1 MSDQNSIINVSTEY
15 SLDRSVISIAD
26 IIEKAKSMDASTVIV
41 TEKNTLRSAAEV
53 LTECRRSGI
62 RASVGLRTDFS
73 FQSLIGEITLIP
85 KDFEG
90 FMEIVSLSGKVN
102 LKSENESVYI
112 EIRDLEEFFS
122 PDKKGHGNVIV
133 TTGSLNGL
141 VSRLLQNGQEEMV
154 ALLLKRFKMIFGR
167 DNVFAEVQY
176 HGEKS
181 EREIYPRLADIA
193 DSLDIPLIATNDPYF
208 TNNTDKDRMRYS
220 IMKFRSEGKYT
231 ELSDAEK
238 EHYIKTS
245 DELKAALKAI
255 LTEEQCDRA
264 INASVTLDPCSRPSS
279 EYAKLSCRG
288 RAISDA
294 KELERKID
302 SVDTTPPHH
311 YPKFISDDGTP
322 APDLLR
328 KRVYDRIPSLADV
341 WNEVYEKRLC
351 KELNVITELGFCDYM
366 LIVADIVR
374 FAKAEAK
381 RICKYNCLPVG
392 PGRGS
397 AVGSLVCYLLGI
409 TNIDPVAHGLMF
421 ERFLNRA
428 RKTMPDIDID
438 LAPFIRERALQ
449 YLRDKYGANAVCG
462 IIEPVRYKAKE
473 AISLAAKFT
482 TAQTGDKDYLAVG
495 EAVSKACKSGS
506 RLTDNV
512 SELSSFDSDDKAKR
526 IIDIAKLCDGIV
538 KTLSKHPCGIVIG
551 DTGKLPVP
559 TSRSALS
566 DAKMSCRGDKVI
578 DTKKVGREIGS
589 SVTLADCDKS
599 YIESFYG
606 LLKIDLL
613 SLRTLDAVS
622 NMLANIEKNE
632 KTKIN
637 FSEIPEEKEVF
648 SSVFWGGNTDFIFQ
662 FGSDGMKDWLRKL
675 HPRNI
680 DELTMLAAAFRPGPM
695 QFLPVIKDVMYGEK
709 QPELISQKLRPILNE
724 TCGCIIYQEQLLR
737 IFTDIAGFSP
747 ADADRIRAAVCHKNR
762 EEIEAVKE
770 SFISGCCHCGLS
782 EEESERLFDQIV
794 SFGSYAFNK
803 SHAAAYAV
811 LAYRMAWL
819 FYHYPAYFL
828 ASSFRYSED
837 NDAVLILYRE
847 CSRCEVEILPPDVN
861 ISGYDITAKGDTVRI
876 GFSMVDGCKAI
887 GKSIAAD
894 RRKNSGYESL
904 SDFLLRIRP
913 DERALKNLALSG
925 ALDCFKVSRGSVVH
939 NIDDIMKQTAEL
951 ADLTRQIEKTDDT
964 VTENS
969 IKDKIDLCRK
979 RITSLS
985 EGPET
990 MPLNMIVKAEQE
1002 MMGIPLSFSKLHE
1015 CDSSGAA
1022 RRTTCIKGMQIGK
1035 HRICGMIWECHERK
1049 RKKDKARF
1057 LSVLFSDGTGF
1068 IECVLPTHRYAKYE
1082 ALFSEGNYL
1091 CLEGE
1096 CTLDSINENKNVFWI
1111 DAASLLEPIN
1121 VSYYLR
1127 FSDYTEWMNAQK
1139 EIGKFTDYPMANLYI
1154 SISDGEWTLYPRKVS
1169 PEIVKSFPMIEPGES
1184 R

>member
-1 MSDQNSIINVSTEY
+1 MTDKNSIINVSTEY

-26 IIEKAKSMDASTVIV
+26 IIEKAKSMNASTVIV
-41 TEKNTLRSAAEV
+41 TERNTLRSAAEV
-53 LTECRRSGI
+53 LTECGKSGI
-62 RASVGLRTDFS
+62 RASVGLRIELR
-73 FQSLIGEITLIP
+73 FQSLMGEITLIP

-90 FMEIVSLSGKVN
+90 FMEIVRLSGKVN
-102 LKSENESVYI
+102 LKSEKEPVYI

-122 PDKKGHGNVIV
+122 PDKKGHGHVIF
-133 TTGSLNGL
+133 TTSGLNGL
-141 VSRLLQNGQEEMV
+141 VCRLLQNGQDEMV
-154 ALLLKRFKMIFGR
+154 TLLLKRFSMIFGR
-167 DNVFAEVQY
+167 NNVFAEIQY
-176 HGEKS
+176 HGEEYES
-181 EREIYPRLADIA
+181 EIYPRLADIA

-208 TNNTDKDRMRYS
+208 ANNTDKDRMRYS
-220 IMKFRSEGKYT
+220 VMKFRSDGKYA

-238 EHYIKTS
+238 EHYIKTP

-255 LTEEQCDRA
+255 LTEEQCDMA
-264 INASVTLDPCSRPSS
+264 IKGIELLASQCNLKCSSS
-279 EYAKLSCRG
+279 
-288 RAISDA
+288 I
-294 KELERKID
+294 
-302 SVDTTPPHH
+302 H
-311 YPKFISDDGTP
+311 YTKFKSDDGTP
-322 APDLLR
+322 APDRLR
-328 KRVYDRIPSLADV
+328 KRVYDRIPALDGV

-351 KELNVITELGFCDYM
+351 EELSVITELGFCDYM
-366 LIVADIVR
+366 LIVADIVS

-409 TNIDPVAHGLMF
+409 TDIDPVAHGLMF

-438 LAPFIRERALQ
+438 LAPFIRERVLQ

-526 IIDIAKLCDGIV
+526 IIETARLCDGMV
-538 KTLSKHPCGIVIG
+538 KTLSKHPCGVVIG
-551 DTGKLPVP
+551 DNPDISGFVPVLFDKDTGEL
-559 TSRSALS
+559 
-566 DAKMSCRGDKVI
+566 
-578 DTKKVGREIGS
+578 
-589 SVTLADCDKS
+589 LADCDKS

-695 QFLPVIKDVMYGEK
+695 QFLPVIKDVIYGEK
-709 QPELISQKLRPILNE
+709 QPELISQKLRPILND

-782 EEESERLFDQIV
+782 EEESERLFEQIV

-837 NDAVLILYRE
+837 KDAVMLLYRE

-861 ISGYDITAKGDTVRI
+861 ISGYDIFAKGDTVRI
-876 GFSMVDGCKAI
+876 GFSMIDGCKAA
-887 GKSIAAD
+887 GKSIAAE
-894 RRKNSGYESL
+894 RRNNSGYDSL

-951 ADLTRQIEKTDDT
+951 ADLTSQIEKTDDT

-1002 MMGIPLSFSKLHE
+1002 IMGIPLSFSKLHE

-1022 RRTTCIKGMQIGK
+1022 RRTTSIKGMQIGK

-1096 CTLDSINENKNVFWI
+1096 CTLDSINENKHVFWI
-1111 DAASLLEPIN
+1111 DAASPLEPIN

-1139 EIGKFTDYPMANLYI
+1139 EIREYTDYPMANLYI
-1154 SISDGEWTLYPRKVS
+1154 TISDGEWTLYPRKVS
-1169 PEIVKSFPMIEPGES
+1169 PEIVKIFPMIEPGES

>member
-1 MSDQNSIINVSTEY
+1 MTDKNSIINVSTEY

-26 IIEKAKSMDASTVIV
+26 IIEKAKSMNASTVIV

-62 RASVGLRTDFS
+62 RASMGLRTDFS

-122 PDKKGHGNVIV
+122 PDKKGHGHVIF
-133 TTGSLNGL
+133 TTSGLNGL
-141 VSRLLQNGQEEMV
+141 VCRLLQNRQDEMV
-154 ALLLKRFKMIFGR
+154 TLLLKRFSMILGR
-167 DNVFAEVQY
+167 DNVFAEIQY

-193 DSLDIPLIATNDPYF
+193 DSLEIPLIATNDPYF
-208 TNNTDKDRMRYS
+208 ANNTDKDRMRYS
-220 IMKFRSEGKYT
+220 VMKFRSDGKYA

-255 LTEEQCDRA
+255 LTEEQCDMA
-264 INASVTLDPCSRPSS
+264 IKGIELLASQCNLKCSSS
-279 EYAKLSCRG
+279 
-288 RAISDA
+288 I
-294 KELERKID
+294 
-302 SVDTTPPHH
+302 H
-311 YPKFISDDGTP
+311 YTKFKSDDGTP
-322 APDLLR
+322 APDRLR
-328 KRVYDRIPSLADV
+328 KRVYDRIPALDGV

-351 KELNVITELGFCDYM
+351 EELSVITELGFCDYM
-366 LIVADIVR
+366 LIVADIVS

-409 TNIDPVAHGLMF
+409 TDIDPVAHGLMF

-438 LAPFIRERALQ
+438 LAPFIRERVLQ

-526 IIDIAKLCDGIV
+526 IIETARLCDGMV
-538 KTLSKHPCGIVIG
+538 KTLSKHPCGVVIG
-551 DTGKLPVP
+551 DNPDISGFVPVLFDKDTGEL
-559 TSRSALS
+559 
-566 DAKMSCRGDKVI
+566 
-578 DTKKVGREIGS
+578 
-589 SVTLADCDKS
+589 LADCDKS

-695 QFLPVIKDVMYGEK
+695 QFLPVIKDVIYGEK
-709 QPELISQKLRPILNE
+709 QPELISQKLSPILND
-724 TCGCIIYQEQLLR
+724 TFGCIIYQEQLLR
-737 IFTDIAGFSP
+737 IFTDIAGFS
-747 ADADRIRAAVCHKNR
+747 AEEADRIRAAVCHKNR

-782 EEESERLFDQIV
+782 EEESERLFEQIV

-837 NDAVLILYRE
+837 NDAALILYRE
-847 CSRCEVEILPPDVN
+847 CSRCEIEILPPDVN
-861 ISGYDITAKGDTVRI
+861 ISGYDIFAKGDTVRI
-876 GFSMVDGCKAI
+876 GFSMIDGCKAV
-887 GKSIAAD
+887 GKKIVAD
-894 RRKNSGYESL
+894 RRYNSGYKDMA
-904 SDFLLRIRP
+904 DFLLRIHP

-925 ALDCFKVSRGSVVH
+925 ALDCIKISKGSVVH
-939 NIDDIMKQTAEL
+939 NIDEIMRQTAEL

-985 EGPET
+985 EGTET
-990 MPLNMIVKAEQE
+990 IPLNMIVKAEQE
-1002 MMGIPLSFSKLHE
+1002 IIGIPLSFSKLHE
-1015 CDSSGAA
+1015 CDSSGTA
-1022 RRTTCIKGMQIGK
+1022 RRTTCIKSMQIGK
-1035 HRICGMIWECHERK
+1035 HRICGMIWECSERK

-1057 LSVLFSDGTGF
+1057 LSVLFSDGTSF
-1068 IECVLPTHRYAKYE
+1068 IECVLPAWCYAKYE

-1096 CTLDSINENKNVFWI
+1096 CSPDSKYENKNVFWI
-1111 DAASLLEPIN
+1111 DAASKLEPIN
-1121 VSYYLR
+1121 LSYYLR
-1127 FSDYTEWMNAQK
+1127 VSDYPEWLGAQK
-1139 EIGKFTDYPMANLYI
+1139 EIEKFTDYPMANLYI
-1154 SISDGEWTLYPRKVS
+1154 SISDGDWTLYPRKVS

>member
-1 MSDQNSIINVSTEY
+1 MTDKNSIINVSTEY

-26 IIEKAKSMDASTVIV
+26 IIEKAKSMNASTVIV
-41 TEKNTLRSAAEV
+41 TERNTLRSAAEV
-53 LTECRRSGI
+53 LTECGKSGI
-62 RASVGLRTDFS
+62 RASVGLRIELR
-73 FQSLIGEITLIP
+73 FQSLMGEITLIP

-90 FMEIVSLSGKVN
+90 FMEIVRLSGKVN
-102 LKSENESVYI
+102 LKSEKEPVYI

-122 PDKKGHGNVIV
+122 PDKKGHGHVIF
-133 TTGSLNGL
+133 TTSGLNGL
-141 VSRLLQNGQEEMV
+141 VCRLLQNGQDEMV
-154 ALLLKRFKMIFGR
+154 TLLLKRFSMIFGR
-167 DNVFAEVQY
+167 NNVFAEIQY
-176 HGEKS
+176 HGEEYES
-181 EREIYPRLADIA
+181 EIYPRLADIA

-208 TNNTDKDRMRYS
+208 ANNTDKDRMRYS
-220 IMKFRSEGKYT
+220 VMKFRSDGKYA

-238 EHYIKTS
+238 EHYIKTP

-255 LTEEQCDRA
+255 LTEEQCDMA
-264 INASVTLDPCSRPSS
+264 IKGIELLASQCNLKCSSS
-279 EYAKLSCRG
+279 
-288 RAISDA
+288 I
-294 KELERKID
+294 
-302 SVDTTPPHH
+302 H
-311 YPKFISDDGTP
+311 YTKFKSDDGTP
-322 APDLLR
+322 APDRLR
-328 KRVYDRIPSLADV
+328 KRVYDRIPALDGV

-351 KELNVITELGFCDYM
+351 EELSVITELGFCDYM
-366 LIVADIVR
+366 LIVADIVS

-409 TNIDPVAHGLMF
+409 TDIDPVAHGLMF

-438 LAPFIRERALQ
+438 LAPFIRERVLQ

-526 IIDIAKLCDGIV
+526 IIETARLCDGMV
-538 KTLSKHPCGIVIG
+538 KTLSKHPCGVVIG
-551 DTGKLPVP
+551 DNPDISGFVPVLFDKDTGEL
-559 TSRSALS
+559 
-566 DAKMSCRGDKVI
+566 
-578 DTKKVGREIGS
+578 
-589 SVTLADCDKS
+589 LADCDKS

-695 QFLPVIKDVMYGEK
+695 QFLPVIKDVIYGEK
-709 QPELISQKLRPILNE
+709 QPELISQKLSPILND
-724 TCGCIIYQEQLLR
+724 TCGCIIYQEQLLL

-782 EEESERLFDQIV
+782 EEESERLFEQIV

-837 NDAVLILYRE
+837 KDAVMLLYRE

-861 ISGYDITAKGDTVRI
+861 ISGYDIFAKGDTVRI
-876 GFSMVDGCKAI
+876 GFSMIDGCKAA
-887 GKSIAAD
+887 GKSIAAE
-894 RRKNSGYESL
+894 RRNNSGYDSL

-1002 MMGIPLSFSKLHE
+1002 IMGIPLSFSKLHE

-1022 RRTTCIKGMQIGK
+1022 RRTTSIKGMQIGK

-1096 CTLDSINENKNVFWI
+1096 CTLDSINENKHVFWI
-1111 DAASLLEPIN
+1111 DAASPLEPIN

-1139 EIGKFTDYPMANLYI
+1139 EIREYTDYPMANLYI
-1154 SISDGEWTLYPRKVS
+1154 TISDGEWTLYPRKVS
-1169 PEIVKSFPMIEPGES
+1169 PEIVKIFPMIEPGES

>member
-1 MSDQNSIINVSTEY
+1 MTDKNSIINVSTEY

-26 IIEKAKSMDASTVIV
+26 IIEKAKSMNASTVIV

-62 RASVGLRTDFS
+62 RASMGLRTDFS

-122 PDKKGHGNVIV
+122 PDKKGHGHVIF
-133 TTGSLNGL
+133 TTSGLNGL
-141 VSRLLQNGQEEMV
+141 VCRLLQNRQDEMV
-154 ALLLKRFKMIFGR
+154 TLLLKRFSMILGR
-167 DNVFAEVQY
+167 DNVFAEIQY

-208 TNNTDKDRMRYS
+208 ANNTDKDRMRYS
-220 IMKFRSEGKYT
+220 VMKFRSDGKYA

-238 EHYIKTS
+238 EHYIKTP

-255 LTEEQCDRA
+255 LTEEQCDMA
-264 INASVTLDPCSRPSS
+264 IKGIELLASQCNLKCSSS
-279 EYAKLSCRG
+279 
-288 RAISDA
+288 I
-294 KELERKID
+294 
-302 SVDTTPPHH
+302 H
-311 YPKFISDDGTP
+311 YTKFKSDDGTP
-322 APDLLR
+322 APDRLR
-328 KRVYDRIPSLADV
+328 KRVYDRIPALDGV

-351 KELNVITELGFCDYM
+351 EELSVITELGFCDYM
-366 LIVADIVR
+366 LIVADIVS

-409 TNIDPVAHGLMF
+409 TDIDPVAHGLMF

-438 LAPFIRERALQ
+438 LAPFIRERVLQ

-526 IIDIAKLCDGIV
+526 IIETARLCDGMV
-538 KTLSKHPCGIVIG
+538 KTLSKHPCGVVIG
-551 DTGKLPVP
+551 DNPDISGFVPVLFDKDTGEL
-559 TSRSALS
+559 
-566 DAKMSCRGDKVI
+566 
-578 DTKKVGREIGS
+578 
-589 SVTLADCDKS
+589 LADCDKS

-695 QFLPVIKDVMYGEK
+695 QFLPVIKDVIYGEK
-709 QPELISQKLRPILNE
+709 QPELISQKLSPILND
-724 TCGCIIYQEQLLR
+724 TCGCIIYQEQLLL

-770 SFISGCCHCGLS
+770 SFISGCCHCDLS
-782 EEESERLFDQIV
+782 EEESERLFEQIV

-837 NDAVLILYRE
+837 NDAALILYRE
-847 CSRCEVEILPPDVN
+847 CSRCEIEILPPDVN
-861 ISGYDITAKGDTVRI
+861 ISGLDITAKGDTVRV
-876 GFSMVDGCKAI
+876 GFSMIDGCKAA
-887 GKSIAAD
+887 GKSIAAE
-894 RRKNSGYESL
+894 RRNNSGYDSL
-904 SDFLLRIRP
+904 SDFLLRICP
-913 DERALKNLALSG
+913 DERALKTLALSG

-990 MPLNMIVKAEQE
+990 MPLNMIVKAEQDI
-1002 MMGIPLSFSKLHE
+1002 MGIPLSFSKLHE
-1015 CDSSGAA
+1015 GDSSGAA
-1022 RRTTCIKGMQIGK
+1022 RRTTFIKGMQIGK

-1096 CTLDSINENKNVFWI
+1096 CTLDSINENKHVFWI
-1111 DAASLLEPIN
+1111 DAASPLEPIN

-1127 FSDYTEWMNAQK
+1127 FSDYAEWMNAQK
-1139 EIGKFTDYPMANLYI
+1139 EIGNYTDYPMANLYI

-1169 PEIVKSFPMIEPGES
+1169 PEIVKIFPMIEPGES

>member
-1 MSDQNSIINVSTEY
+1 MTDKNSIINVSTEY

-26 IIEKAKSMDASTVIV
+26 IIEKAKSMNASTVIV

-62 RASVGLRTDFS
+62 RASMGLRTDFS

-122 PDKKGHGNVIV
+122 PDKKGHGHVIF
-133 TTGSLNGL
+133 TTSGLNGL
-141 VSRLLQNGQEEMV
+141 VCRLLQNRQDEMV
-154 ALLLKRFKMIFGR
+154 TLLLKRFSMILGR
-167 DNVFAEVQY
+167 DNVFAEIQY

-193 DSLDIPLIATNDPYF
+193 DSLEIPLIATNDPYF
-208 TNNTDKDRMRYS
+208 ANNTDKDRMRYS
-220 IMKFRSEGKYT
+220 VMKFRSDGKYA

-255 LTEEQCDRA
+255 LTEEQCDMA
-264 INASVTLDPCSRPSS
+264 IKGIELLASQCNLKCSSS
-279 EYAKLSCRG
+279 
-288 RAISDA
+288 I
-294 KELERKID
+294 
-302 SVDTTPPHH
+302 H
-311 YPKFISDDGTP
+311 YTKFKSDDGTP
-322 APDLLR
+322 APDRLR
-328 KRVYDRIPSLADV
+328 KRVYDRIPALDGV

-351 KELNVITELGFCDYM
+351 EELSVITELGFCDYM
-366 LIVADIVR
+366 LIVADIVS

-409 TNIDPVAHGLMF
+409 TDIDPVAHGLMF

-438 LAPFIRERALQ
+438 LAPFIRERVLQ

-473 AISLAAKFT
+473 ALTLAAKFT
-482 TAQTGDKDYLAVG
+482 TSQTGDKDYLAVG

-526 IIDIAKLCDGIV
+526 IIETARLCDGMV
-538 KTLSKHPCGIVIG
+538 KTLSKHPCGVVIG
-551 DTGKLPVP
+551 DNPDISGFVPVLFDKDTGEL
-559 TSRSALS
+559 
-566 DAKMSCRGDKVI
+566 
-578 DTKKVGREIGS
+578 
-589 SVTLADCDKS
+589 LADCDKS

-695 QFLPVIKDVMYGEK
+695 QFLPVIKDVIYGEK
-709 QPELISQKLRPILNE
+709 QPELISQKLSPILND
-724 TCGCIIYQEQLLR
+724 TCGCIIYQEQLLL

-782 EEESERLFDQIV
+782 EEESERLFEQIV

-837 NDAVLILYRE
+837 NDAALILYRE
-847 CSRCEVEILPPDVN
+847 CSRCEIEILPPDVN
-861 ISGYDITAKGDTVRI
+861 ISGYDIFAKGDTVRI
-876 GFSMVDGCKAI
+876 GFSMIDGCKAA
-887 GKSIAAD
+887 GKSIAAE
-894 RRKNSGYESL
+894 RRNNSGYDSL
-904 SDFLLRIRP
+904 SDFLLRICP

-925 ALDCFKVSRGSVVH
+925 ALDCIKISKGSVVH
-939 NIDDIMKQTAEL
+939 NIDEIMRQTAEL

-985 EGPET
+985 EGTET
-990 MPLNMIVKAEQE
+990 IPLNMIVKAEQE
-1002 MMGIPLSFSKLHE
+1002 IIGIPLSFSKLHE
-1015 CDSSGAA
+1015 CDSSGTA
-1022 RRTTCIKGMQIGK
+1022 RRTTCIKSMQIGK

-1057 LSVLFSDGTGF
+1057 LSVLFSDGTSF
-1068 IECVLPTHRYAKYE
+1068 IECILPVWRYEKYE
-1082 ALFSEGNYL
+1082 SLFSEGNYL

-1096 CTLDSINENKNVFWI
+1096 CSPDSKYENKNVFWI
-1111 DAASLLEPIN
+1111 DAASKLEPIN
-1121 VSYYLR
+1121 LSYYLR
-1127 FSDYTEWMNAQK
+1127 VSDYPEWLGAQK
-1139 EIGKFTDYPMANLYI
+1139 EIEKFTDYPMANLYI

-1169 PEIVKSFPMIEPGES
+1169 PEIVKIFPMIEPGES

>member
-1 MSDQNSIINVSTEY
+1 MTDKNSIINVSTEY

-26 IIEKAKSMDASTVIV
+26 IIEKAKSMNASTVIV
-41 TEKNTLRSAAEV
+41 TERNTLRSAAEV
-53 LTECRRSGI
+53 LTECGKSGI
-62 RASVGLRTDFS
+62 RASVGLRIELR
-73 FQSLIGEITLIP
+73 FQSLMGEITLIP

-90 FMEIVSLSGKVN
+90 FMEIVRLSGKVN
-102 LKSENESVYI
+102 LKSEKEPVYI

-122 PDKKGHGNVIV
+122 PDKKGHGHVIF
-133 TTGSLNGL
+133 TTSGLNGL
-141 VSRLLQNGQEEMV
+141 VCRLLQNGQDEMV
-154 ALLLKRFKMIFGR
+154 TLLLKRFSMIFGR
-167 DNVFAEVQY
+167 NNVFAEIQY
-176 HGEKS
+176 HGEEYES
-181 EREIYPRLADIA
+181 EIYPRLADIA

-208 TNNTDKDRMRYS
+208 ANNTDKDRMRYS
-220 IMKFRSEGKYT
+220 VMKFRSDGKYA

-238 EHYIKTS
+238 EHYIKTP

-255 LTEEQCDRA
+255 LTEEQCDMA
-264 INASVTLDPCSRPSS
+264 IKGIELLASQCNLKCSSS
-279 EYAKLSCRG
+279 
-288 RAISDA
+288 I
-294 KELERKID
+294 
-302 SVDTTPPHH
+302 H
-311 YPKFISDDGTP
+311 YTKFKSDDGTP
-322 APDLLR
+322 APDRLR
-328 KRVYDRIPSLADV
+328 KRVYDRIPALDGV

-351 KELNVITELGFCDYM
+351 EELSVITELGFCDYM
-366 LIVADIVR
+366 LIVADIVS

-409 TNIDPVAHGLMF
+409 TDIDPVAHGLMF

-438 LAPFIRERALQ
+438 LAPFIRERVLQ

-526 IIDIAKLCDGIV
+526 IIETARLCDGMV
-538 KTLSKHPCGIVIG
+538 KTLSKHPCGVVIG
-551 DTGKLPVP
+551 DNPDISGFVPVLFDKDTGEL
-559 TSRSALS
+559 
-566 DAKMSCRGDKVI
+566 
-578 DTKKVGREIGS
+578 
-589 SVTLADCDKS
+589 LADCDKS

-695 QFLPVIKDVMYGEK
+695 QFLPVIKDVIYGEK
-709 QPELISQKLRPILNE
+709 QPELISQKLSPILND

-782 EEESERLFDQIV
+782 EEESERLFEQIV

-837 NDAVLILYRE
+837 KDAVMLLYRE

-861 ISGYDITAKGDTVRI
+861 ISGYDIFAKGDTVRI
-876 GFSMVDGCKAI
+876 GFSMIDGCKAA
-887 GKSIAAD
+887 GKSIAAE
-894 RRKNSGYESL
+894 RRNNSGYDSL

-951 ADLTRQIEKTDDT
+951 ADLTSQIEKTDDT

-1002 MMGIPLSFSKLHE
+1002 IMGIPLSFSKLHE

-1022 RRTTCIKGMQIGK
+1022 RRTTSIKGMQIGK

-1139 EIGKFTDYPMANLYI
+1139 EIREYTDYPMANLYI
-1154 SISDGEWTLYPRKVS
+1154 TISDGEWTLYPRKVS
-1169 PEIVKSFPMIEPGES
+1169 PEIVKIFPMIEPGES

>member
-1 MSDQNSIINVSTEY
+1 MTDKNSIINVSTEY

-26 IIEKAKSMDASTVIV
+26 IIEKAKSMNASTVIV

-62 RASVGLRTDFS
+62 RASMGLRTDFS

-122 PDKKGHGNVIV
+122 PDKKGHGHVIF
-133 TTGSLNGL
+133 TTSGLNGL
-141 VSRLLQNGQEEMV
+141 VCRLLQNRQDEMV
-154 ALLLKRFKMIFGR
+154 TLLLKRFSMILGR
-167 DNVFAEVQY
+167 DNVFAEIQY

-193 DSLDIPLIATNDPYF
+193 DSLEIPLIATNDPYF
-208 TNNTDKDRMRYS
+208 ANNTDKDRMRYS
-220 IMKFRSEGKYT
+220 VMKFRSDGKYA

-255 LTEEQCDRA
+255 LTEEQCDMA
-264 INASVTLDPCSRPSS
+264 IKGIELLASQCNLKCSSS
-279 EYAKLSCRG
+279 
-288 RAISDA
+288 I
-294 KELERKID
+294 
-302 SVDTTPPHH
+302 H
-311 YPKFISDDGTP
+311 YTKFKSDDGTP
-322 APDLLR
+322 APDRLR
-328 KRVYDRIPSLADV
+328 KRVYDRIPALDGV

-351 KELNVITELGFCDYM
+351 EELSVITELGFCDYM
-366 LIVADIVR
+366 LIVADIVS

-409 TNIDPVAHGLMF
+409 TDIDPVAHGLMF

-438 LAPFIRERALQ
+438 LAPFIRERVLQ

-473 AISLAAKFT
+473 AITLAAKFT
-482 TAQTGDKDYLAVG
+482 TAQTGDKDYLAAG

-526 IIDIAKLCDGIV
+526 IIETARLCDGMV
-538 KTLSKHPCGIVIG
+538 KTLSKHPCGVVIG
-551 DTGKLPVP
+551 DNPDISGFVPVLFDKDTGEL
-559 TSRSALS
+559 
-566 DAKMSCRGDKVI
+566 
-578 DTKKVGREIGS
+578 
-589 SVTLADCDKS
+589 LADCDKS

-695 QFLPVIKDVMYGEK
+695 QFLPVIKDVIYGEK
-709 QPELISQKLRPILNE
+709 QPELISQKLSPILND
-724 TCGCIIYQEQLLR
+724 TCGCIIYQEQLLL

-782 EEESERLFDQIV
+782 EEESERLFEQIV

-837 NDAVLILYRE
+837 NDAALILYRE
-847 CSRCEVEILPPDVN
+847 CSRCEIEILPPDVN
-861 ISGYDITAKGDTVRI
+861 ISGYDIFAKGDTVRI
-876 GFSMVDGCKAI
+876 GFSMIDGCKAA
-887 GKSIAAD
+887 GKSIAAE
-894 RRKNSGYESL
+894 RRNNSGYDSL
-904 SDFLLRIRP
+904 SDFLLRICP

-925 ALDCFKVSRGSVVH
+925 ALDCIKISKGSVVH
-939 NIDDIMKQTAEL
+939 NIDEIMRQTAEL

-985 EGPET
+985 EGTET
-990 MPLNMIVKAEQE
+990 IPLNMIVKAEQE
-1002 MMGIPLSFSKLHE
+1002 IIGIPLSFSKLHE
-1015 CDSSGAA
+1015 CDSSGTA
-1022 RRTTCIKGMQIGK
+1022 RRTTCIKSMQIGK

-1057 LSVLFSDGTGF
+1057 LSVLFSDGTSF
-1068 IECVLPTHRYAKYE
+1068 IECILPVWRYEKYE
-1082 ALFSEGNYL
+1082 SLFSEGNYL

-1096 CTLDSINENKNVFWI
+1096 CSPDSKYENKNVFWI
-1111 DAASLLEPIN
+1111 DAASKLEPIN
-1121 VSYYLR
+1121 LSYYLR
-1127 FSDYTEWMNAQK
+1127 VSDYPEWLGAQK
-1139 EIGKFTDYPMANLYI
+1139 EIEKFTDYPMANLYI

-1169 PEIVKSFPMIEPGES
+1169 PEIVKIFPMIEPGES

>member
-1 MSDQNSIINVSTEY
+1 MSDKNSIINVSTEY
-15 SLDRSVISIAD
+15 SLGRSVITIAD
-26 IIEKAKSMDASTVIV
+26 LIEKAKSMDASTVIV
-41 TEKNTLRSAAEV
+41 TERNTLRSAAEV
-53 LTECRRSGI
+53 LTECRKSGI
-62 RASVGLRTDFS
+62 RAGVGLRIDLR
-73 FQSLIGEITLIP
+73 FQGQIGEITLIP

-90 FMEIVSLSGKVN
+90 FMEIVSLSGKAN
-102 LKSENESVYI
+102 LKSEKEPVYI

-122 PDKKGHGNVIV
+122 PDKKGHDHVILTTSGCV
-133 TTGSLNGL
+133 TAQDDSRSGSEYAKLSRRGKALSGAEEAGCEHGSGSLPP
-141 VSRLLQNGQEEMV
+141 E
-154 ALLLKRFKMIFGR
+154 ALSRFKMIFGR
-167 DNVFAEVQY
+167 DNVFAEIQY
-176 HGEKS
+176 HGEES
-181 EREIYPRLADIA
+181 EREFYPLLADIA
-193 DSLDIPLIATNDPYF
+193 DSLDIPLLATNDPYF
-208 TNNTDKDRMRYS
+208 ANHTEKDRMKYS
-220 IMKFRSEGKYT
+220 VMKFRSDDKYT
-231 ELSDAEK
+231 EPSDAEK
-238 EHYIKTS
+238 EHYIKNP
-245 DELKAALKAI
+245 DELKAALKDI

-264 INASVTLDPCSRPSS
+264 IKGIELLASHCNLKCPSS
-279 EYAKLSCRG
+279 
-288 RAISDA
+288 I
-294 KELERKID
+294 
-302 SVDTTPPHH
+302 H
-311 YPKFISDDGTP
+311 YPKFKSDDGTP

-328 KRVYDRIPSLADV
+328 KAVYERIPVRAAV
-341 WNEVYEKRLC
+341 WNQVYEKRLC
-351 KELNVITELGFCDYM
+351 EELSVITELGFCDYL
-366 LIVADIVR
+366 LIVADIVS

-381 RICKYNCLPVG
+381 LICKYNSLPVG

-409 TNIDPVAHGLMF
+409 TDIDPVAHGLMF

-428 RKTMPDIDID
+428 RRTMPDIDID
-438 LAPFIRERALQ
+438 LAPFVRERVLQ

-473 AISLAAKFT
+473 AITLAAKFT
-482 TAQTGDKDYLAVG
+482 TAQTGDKDYLAAG
-495 EAVSKACKSGS
+495 EALSKACKSGS
-506 RLTDNV
+506 RLTDNK

-526 IIDIAKLCDGIV
+526 IIDTAKLCDGMV

-551 DTGKLPVP
+551 GKLPLPISRP
-559 TSRSALS
+559 TSFASKSLS
-566 DAKMSCRGDKVI
+566 PRHDIFAYDRVERE
-578 DTKKVGREIGS
+578 VGSGGS
-589 SVTLADCDKS
+589 PVVDCDKS

-622 NMLANIEKNE
+622 NMLANIEMNE

-709 QPELISQKLRPILNE
+709 QPELISQKLSPILND

-762 EEIEAVKE
+762 EEINAVKE
-770 SFISGCCHCGLS
+770 KFKAGCCHSGLS
-782 EEESERLFDQIV
+782 EEESESLFEQIV

-837 NDAVLILYRE
+837 NDAALILYRE
-847 CSRCEVEILPPDVN
+847 CSRCEIEILPPDVN
-861 ISGYDITAKGDTVRI
+861 ISGYDIFAKGDTVRI
-876 GFSMVDGCKAI
+876 GFSMIDGCKAV

-925 ALDCFKVSRGSVVH
+925 ALDCFIVSRGSIVH

-990 MPLNMIVKAEQE
+990 IPLNMIVKAEQE
-1002 MMGIPLSFSKLHE
+1002 IIGIPLSFSKLHE

-1022 RRTTCIKGMQIGK
+1022 RRTTSIKGMQIGK

-1139 EIGKFTDYPMANLYI
+1139 EIREYTDYPMANLYI
-1154 SISDGEWTLYPRKVS
+1154 SISDGEWTLYPSKVS
-1169 PEIVKSFPMIEPGES
+1169 PEIVKIFPMIEPGES